1 MSEKCNLRGTTV
13 GVRVMRMGMSWTR
26 FGMIFI
32 NLGPISIAQFCFFI
46 LFLLYHFSCKM
57 KIGNRIVKDLD
68 EVV

>member
-1 MSEKCNLRGTTV
+1 
-13 GVRVMRMGMSWTR
+13 MRIDMSWTR

-57 KIGNRIVKDLD
+57 KIGNRIVKDPD